1 MFPDSSWVL
10 FTSLNRQKDL
20 PTFKD
25 ALAVFKSPYYNLSW
39 LTDGRKNLFFLF
51 EEGGSRWT
59 KWKAV
64 NCHGLDFLVKH
75 NIGSIEQALMVVK
88 SPQNMECYKKRWF
101 LAMEE
106 FSFCYKASL
115 GRFFLLKRSCRYM
128 AFDIKDMKES
138 WVSNSL
144 VMHQ

>member
-1 MFPDSSWVL
+1 M
-10 FTSLNRQKDL
+10 
-20 PTFKD
+20 
-25 ALAVFKSPYYNLSW
+25 
-39 LTDGRKNLFFLF
+39 
-51 EEGGSRWT
+51 
-59 KWKAV
+59 
-64 NCHGLDFLVKH
+64 NCHGLDYVKH

-128 AFDIKDMKES
+128 AFDIRYEGILSFKFS
-138 WVSNSL
+138 SNASKQDSQT
-144 VMHQ
+144 VTFNY